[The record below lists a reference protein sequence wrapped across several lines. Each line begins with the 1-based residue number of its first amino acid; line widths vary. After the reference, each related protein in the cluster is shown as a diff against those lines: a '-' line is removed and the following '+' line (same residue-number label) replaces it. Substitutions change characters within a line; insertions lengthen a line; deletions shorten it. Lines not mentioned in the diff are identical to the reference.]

1 MNKQYPTIQVN
12 KKQWRIHRYIMEKHI
27 GRKLLSNELVHHI
40 NGNKHD
46 NKINNLQIVS
56 RSEHKKLHSEIGE
69 STRIKKK
76 YFFKKK
82 QLLDLRKKKLSMQ
95 KIAEQYNCTQPTIFR
110 APWLSAS
117 SLKLY
122 GIK

>member
-56 RSEHKKLHSEIGE
+56 RSEHKKLHSKIGE

-110 APWLSAS
+110 A
-117 SLKLY
+117 LKLY